1 MKKITITTLIAST
14 LLPTAT
20 TLNAASPG
28 AYLGAGAG
36 YSVLENSSIAMKDKE
51 GGLGGRG
58 FIGYNFNHYL
68 GVETNYSSMNRTQ
81 YRLYDYPAVTIDY
94 RLNALSLVLKGYIP
108 ISDSGAFNLFGL
120 IGAAQMY
127 SNSHVNY
134 NLDTYLS
141 DSNSTLVP
149 NLGFGASYDL
159 TQRFTTSFE
168 VSGFGEKD
176 SDYYHLG
183 IPQSSLATLS
193 LAYKF

>member
-1 MKKITITTLIAST
+1 MKKITITTLITST
-14 LLPTAT
+14 LLISAAE
-20 TLNAASPG
+20 LNAASPG

-36 YSVLENSSIAMKDKE
+36 YSVLDDSSLATKEKD

-68 GVETNYSSMNRTQ
+68 GVETNYTSMFRTK
-81 YRLYDYPAVTIDY
+81 YRLNDYPGLTIDY
-94 RLNALSLVLKGYIP
+94 RLNALSLVLKGYLP
-108 ISDSGAFNLFGL
+108 ISDSGAFNLYGL

-134 NLDTYLS
+134 HLNTYLTDS
-141 DSNSTLVP
+141 DSALVH

-159 TQRFTTSFE
+159 TQRFSTSFE
-168 VSGFGEKD
+168 ISGFGEKD